1 MLNNTLRT
9 VVPALGLALVCVS
22 SIATAQSGQSSSAPA
37 PGYVHDLGRS
47 RFKIGQDAKV
57 ELDSPQFR
65 RWRGSLGAW
74 ATDPTN
80 NWSMGL
86 LDASAPTGPYILD
99 ESVHSARVK
108 QYFIDAG
115 LPADQVRDVRATFE
129 GFSGGLTDGAAASSP
144 IRLHSINSILTRSVK
159 GVPVIES
166 VAWAKMTTA
175 GDVDMECVFW
185 PAIDPG
191 VVDRAAAFQRAM
203 ADKDAHAA
211 YLAKLPGKVYRD
223 GGVVIHHTDP
233 SIHAAPG
240 AFVSYDVTLSA
251 EGHTAMRHFDES
263 GVEFRLPQEMQAAV
277 SAPAGQQ

>member
-1 MLNNTLRT
+1 MLTNTLRT
-9 VVPALGLALVCVS
+9 AIPALGIALVGVS
-22 SIATAQSGQSSSAPA
+22 SIATPQSGQSPSAPV
-37 PGYVHDLGRS
+37 PGYIHDLSRS
-47 RFKIGQDAKV
+47 RFKIGQQATV

-86 LDASAPTGPYILD
+86 LDATAPTGPYILD
-99 ESVHSARVK
+99 EAVHGARVK
-108 QYFIDAG
+108 QYFIDSG

-129 GFSGGLTDGAAASSP
+129 GVSGGLADGAAASAP
-144 IRLHSINSILTRSVK
+144 VRLHSINSILTRSVK

-175 GDVDMECVFW
+175 GEVDMESVFW
-185 PAIDPG
+185 PAIDSG
-191 VVDRAAAFQRAM
+191 VADRAAAFQRAM

-211 YLAKLPGKVYRD
+211 YLAKLPGTVYRD

-233 SIHAAPG
+233 SIHATPT

-251 EGHTAMRHFDES
+251 GGHAAMRHFDES
-263 GVEFRLPQEMQAAV
+263 GVEFRLPQEMPVPA
-277 SAPAGQQ
+277 APAGQQ